1 MGIRYTYAES
11 ESFRTEPVLV
21 EKTITTNGSYD
32 AASDNADGYSVVT
45 VNVEG
50 GGGGSWQ
57 TVFEGSVETVDD
69 DGDIFGII
77 ENLTLT
83 GDSIKATLNG
93 TEYILPK
100 TEHGYGAENESGIDF
115 STYPLFIATSEEGFC
130 NLWTPTAGT
139 YTLKIEEPQSGG
151 SSDFSTAEVTFN
163 KGELGAEVTCIIPWF
178 SEEDNETNAFLTL
191 DGLTESWTVKVP
203 VGGNFITVY
212 FSRTPQ
218 SISGDIEAVSDMD
231 IMSQTLK
238 AYVITGDCT
247 VNFS

>member
-1 MGIRYTYAES
+1 MINWFDMPAEGLSNGGLFEVKELEVTENGTYETKG
-11 ESFRTEPVLV
+11 EMYN
-21 EKTITTNGSYD
+21 K
-32 AASDNADGYSVVT
+32 VT

-50 GGGGSWQ
+50 GGSSWQ

-100 TEHGYGAENESGIDF
+100 TEHGYGAENESGLDF
-115 STYPLFIATSEEGFC
+115 STYPLFIAPVEGVDSC

-151 SSDFSTAEVTFN
+151 SSDFSTAEVTITNNSGNEIKFFAPFYN
-163 KGELGAEVTCIIPWF
+163 AQYKAIQSFMGTNTEEPTINSTIIVPTGGMVFMGAEGLAQFTPQNTTTTGNATVENGELI
-178 SEEDNETNAFLTL
+178 
-191 DGLTESWTVKVP
+191 
-203 VGGNFITVY
+203 
-212 FSRTPQ
+212 
-218 SISGDIEAVSDMD
+218 
-231 IMSQTLK
+231 
-238 AYVITGDCT
+238 ITGDCT
-247 VNFS
+247 ITIS